1 MAFDNT
7 QLTNASGY
15 NVNNMKFT
23 KPKDGSIP
31 NSTVAFKRI
40 AIGTRNPDG
49 SLGEL
54 VIPTPR
60 VYSYGLSPSTNMQ
73 TGKVDGYTLSLCL
86 HNRDGPTAEEK
97 EWVET
102 FDRIVDH
109 IKKYLLDNR
118 DSFGKYELESSDLK
132 KLSPLYYKK
141 DKGKIVEGAGPV
153 LYAKVMQ
160 NKKNETISTPFSN
173 EKGIDIDPMTL
184 MNKPCYATAA
194 IKIESIFIGAKISLQ
209 VKVYEA
215 EVKMIDNAPRRL
227 LRRPVASDDVVMD
240 VSSSSSASVSS
251 SSNRDDDEDEDDNH
265 SVKASDDEEE
275 EEEDDSK
282 KEPSKPAVS
291 VPVEQPV
298 SVAATTTST
307 AKTAARGRV
316 QRKA

>member
-15 NVNNMKFT
+15 NVNNIKFT

-40 AIGTRNPDG
+40 QIGTRNPDG

-60 VYSYGLSPSTNMQ
+60 VYSYGLAPSTNMQ

-86 HNRDGPTAEEK
+86 YNRDNPSDEEK

-118 DSFGKYELESSDLK
+118 DSFGKYELEASDLK

-160 NKKNETISTPFSN
+160 NKKNDTISTPFSN

-227 LRRPVASDDVVMD
+227 LRRPATSDDVVMD
-240 VSSSSSASVSS
+240 VASSSSLSS
-251 SSNRDDDEDEDDNH
+251 STNHVEEDEDDNH

-275 EEEDDSK
+275 DEDEVSK
-282 KEPSKPAVS
+282 KEAAKPAVS
-291 VPVEQPV
+291 VPVAPVEQPV
-298 SVAATTTST
+298 VSST

>member
-86 HNRDGPTAEEK
+86 YNRDSPSAEEK

-118 DSFGKYELESSDLK
+118 DSFGKYELEASDLK

-141 DKGKIVEGAGPV
+141 DKGKIVDGAGPV

-160 NKKNETISTPFSN
+160 NKKNDTISTPFSN

-240 VSSSSSASVSS
+240 VSSSSSSS
-251 SSNRDDDEDEDDNH
+251 SSHIEEDNDDDNH
-265 SVKASDDEEE
+265 SVKASDDED
-275 EEEDDSK
+275 EDEDESK
-282 KEPSKPAVS
+282 KEEAAKPAVS
-291 VPVEQPV
+291 VPQPV
-298 SVAATTTST
+298 AEPPVSTAST
-307 AKTAARGRV
+307 AKTARGRV

>member
-1 MAFDNT
+1 
-7 QLTNASGY
+7 
-15 NVNNMKFT
+15 MKFT

-86 HNRDGPTAEEK
+86 YNRDSPSAEEK

-118 DSFGKYELESSDLK
+118 DSFGKYELEASDLK

-160 NKKNETISTPFSN
+160 NKKNDTISTPFSN

-227 LRRPVASDDVVMD
+227 LRRPAASDDVVMD
-240 VSSSSSASVSS
+240 VSSSHSSHSNQSNHSS
-251 SSNRDDDEDEDDNH
+251 HSNDDDDDDDH
-265 SVKASDDEEE
+265 SVKASDDED
-275 EEEDDSK
+275 EEEDDAE
-282 KEPSKPAVS
+282 KEAAKPAVS
-291 VPVEQPV
+291 EPVHVPAPVVEQPAV
-298 SVAATTTST
+298 SAT

>member
-15 NVNNMKFT
+15 DVNNMKFT

-40 AIGTRNPDG
+40 AIGTRNADG

-73 TGKVDGYTLSLCL
+73 TGKIDGYTLALCL
-86 HNRDGPTAEEK
+86 YNRDSPSAEEK

-118 DSFGKYELESSDLK
+118 DSFGKYELEASDLK

-153 LYAKVMQ
+153 LYAKVIQ
-160 NKKNETISTPFSN
+160 NKKNDTISTPFSN
-173 EKGIDIDPMTL
+173 ERGIDIDPMTL
-184 MNKPCYATAA
+184 MNKACYATAA

-227 LRRPVASDDVVMD
+227 LRRPVANDAVVMD
-240 VSSSSSASVSS
+240 DHPQQDENDDDVSVKGS
-251 SSNRDDDEDEDDNH
+251 DDED
-265 SVKASDDEEE
+265 DEETNEKE
-275 EEEDDSK
+275 EQKNSKEEAK
-282 KEPSKPAVS
+282 VS
-291 VPVEQPV
+291 TVPQVVEQTQPL
-298 SVAATTTST
+298 VAATAASST
-307 AKTAARGRV
+307 KAAPRRAA

>member
-86 HNRDGPTAEEK
+86 YNRDSPTAEEK

-160 NKKNETISTPFSN
+160 NKKNDTISTPFSN

-227 LRRPVASDDVVMD
+227 LRRPAASDDVVMD
-240 VSSSSSASVSS
+240 VSSSSHSVT
-251 SSNRDDDEDEDDNH
+251 NNNDDDNDNDDH

-275 EEEDDSK
+275 EEEEDE
-282 KEPSKPAVS
+282 KEAAKPAVS
-291 VPVEQPV
+291 VPVQPVVEQP
-298 SVAATTTST
+298 AASTAST
-307 AKTAARGRV
+307 AKTAARGRA

>member
-15 NVNNMKFT
+15 DVNNMKFT

-73 TGKVDGYTLSLCL
+73 TGKVDGYTLALCL
-86 HNRDGPTAEEK
+86 HNRDSPTAEEK

-141 DKGKIVEGAGPV
+141 DKGKIVDGAGPV

-173 EKGIDIDPMTL
+173 EKGLDIDPMIL

-227 LRRPVASDDVVMD
+227 LRRPVANDEVVME
-240 VSSSSSASVSS
+240 SSKSSFSKNSVNDDSE
-251 SSNRDDDEDEDDNH
+251 DDDNQSIKADDDSEDDEQK
-265 SVKASDDEEE
+265 VEAA
-275 EEEDDSK
+275 
-282 KEPSKPAVS
+282 KPAVS
-291 VPVEQPV
+291 EPVVVEQPAQ
-298 SVAATTTST
+298 AAVST
-307 AKTAARGRV
+307 AKTATRRV